1 MATGDP
7 SYLQVANNG
16 PAAPAAGGQEGGQEG
31 EGQAPAPSVFET
43 LKSVAM
49 RAMIFYFIM
58 SFFKKPQQQTS
69 PGADGTTTTAR
80 GAATNLYTDGMGF
93 DLYVYLSE
101 QDDFNDF
108 NVSIKICHKRQIKAL
123 YNFGL
128 DA

>member
-7 SYLQVANNG
+7 SYLQVANNA
-16 PAAPAAGGQEGGQEG
+16 PAAPAGGQEGAGQEG
-31 EGQAPAPSVFET
+31 EAPAPAASIFET

-58 SFFKKPQQQTS
+58 SFFKKPQQQPS
-69 PGADGTTTTAR
+69 PGADGTATSAR

-108 NVSIKICHKRQIKAL
+108 NVS
-123 YNFGL
+123 
-128 DA
+128 

>member
-7 SYLQVANNG
+7 SYLQVANNA
-16 PAAPAAGGQEGGQEG
+16 PAAPAGGQEGAGQEG
-31 EGQAPAPSVFET
+31 EAPAASIFET

-58 SFFKKPQQQTS
+58 SFFKKPQQQPS
-69 PGADGTTTTAR
+69 PGADGTATSAR

-108 NVSIKICHKRQIKAL
+108 NVS
-123 YNFGL
+123 
-128 DA
+128 